1 MRRFISILLAAF
13 ACLAVSA
20 GTASANTNPVL
31 YSSLPKAGTVSIP
44 SVGVEAYSF
53 NQIGNEV
60 ILTRRA
66 TAHHVSVTM
75 VDWACQNGDWTGAT
89 GPCTTTPGT
98 AFPTAITLHLYRA
111 STTNPSTGEV
121 TPGSPITHI
130 TRTFNIKFRP
140 SSDPGCGLDTNG
152 VAEEFRGSD
161 GMCHHGL
168 DQTVVF
174 PISRTLPLDVVWGVS
189 YSSDNSGPNP
199 IGGSNAPQDSLN
211 VGLAPAVR
219 VGLDRYQDSIF
230 WDTRVQAFSCAD
242 PINGNGG
249 PFVTGV
255 FNKDGAC
262 DGTPNSWAGFVP
274 AAQFT
279 TS

>member
-1 MRRFISILLAAF
+1 MRRFISILLVAF
-13 ACLAVSA
+13 ACLAVGA

-75 VDWACQNGDWTGAT
+75 VDWACQHGAWNTGD
-89 GPCTTTPGT
+89 CVTTPGT
-98 AFPTAITLHLYRA
+98 TYPTTITLTLYRA
-111 STTNPSTGEV
+111 STTNSSTGEV
-121 TPGSPITHI
+121 MPGSPITHI

-140 SSDPGCGLDTNG
+140 SSNPTCGTENG
-152 VAEEFRGSD
+152 VVTEFVGSD
-161 GMCHHGL
+161 GLCHHGL

-174 PISRTLPLDVVWGVS
+174 PINRTLPLDLVWGVS

-211 VGLAPAVR
+211 VGLAPKVR

-242 PINGNGG
+242 PTNGNSG

-262 DGTPNSWAGFVP
+262 DGTPNSWAGLVP
-274 AAQFT
+274 AAQFST
-279 TS
+279 N

>member
-13 ACLAVSA
+13 ACLAVGA
-20 GTASANTNPVL
+20 GTASAHTNPVL

-75 VDWACQNGDWTGAT
+75 VDWACQNGDWTGTT

-98 AFPTAITLHLYRA
+98 TFPTAITLHLYRH
-111 STTNPSTGEV
+111 STRDSNTGVV
-121 TPGSPITHI
+121 TPGTQITQI
-130 TRTFNIKFRP
+130 TKTFNIRFRP
-140 SSDPGCGLDTNG
+140 SSDTSCGLTNG

-161 GMCHHGL
+161 GVCHHGL
-168 DQTVVF
+168 DQNVVF
-174 PISRTLPLDVVWGVS
+174 GVNRTLPTDLVWSVT
-189 YSSDNSGPNP
+189 YNSDNSGPHP
-199 IGGSNAPQDSLN
+199 IGGSGAPQDSLN
-211 VGLAPAVR
+211 VGLAPKAR
-219 VGLDRYQDSIF
+219 VGLNRYDDSIF
-230 WDTRVQAFSCAD
+230 WDTRVQGFTCAAAAPD
-242 PINGNGG
+242 GNSG

-262 DGTPNSWAGFVP
+262 DGATNSWAGLVP

>member
-1 MRRFISILLAAF
+1 VRRFISILLAAF
-13 ACLAVSA
+13 AFLAVSA

-31 YSSLPKAGTVSIP
+31 YSSLPQAGTVSIP

-75 VDWACQNGDWTGAT
+75 VDWACHHGARNTGD
-89 GPCTTTPGT
+89 CMTTPGT
-98 AFPTAITLHLYRA
+98 TYPTTITLHLYRA

-121 TPGSPITHI
+121 TPGPPITHI

-140 SSDPGCGLDTNG
+140 SSNPSCGTENG
-152 VAEEFRGSD
+152 VVTEFVGSD
-161 GMCHHGL
+161 GLCHHGL

-230 WDTRVQAFSCAD
+230 WDTRVQAFSCAAAPPD
-242 PINGNGG
+242 GNSGL
-249 PFVTGV
+249 FVTGV

-262 DGTPNSWAGFVP
+262 DGANNSWAGLVP
-274 AAQFT
+274 SAQFST
-279 TS
+279 N